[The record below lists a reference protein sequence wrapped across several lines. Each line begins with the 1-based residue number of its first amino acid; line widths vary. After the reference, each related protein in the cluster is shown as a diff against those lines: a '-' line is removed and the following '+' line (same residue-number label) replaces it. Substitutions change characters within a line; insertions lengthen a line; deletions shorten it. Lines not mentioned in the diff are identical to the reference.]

1 MDRADAPSQGFAA
14 VLAEG
19 AFYRDPQGNAADCV
33 DRSRV
38 VGGAIE
44 CSGAVVVS
52 ISQRCP
58 AADGQPPHLL
68 TVEGVFASRLDQAVR
83 LGSLEGVDD
92 SLLVDRQL
100 PRDQAQARAGGL
112 IEIADY
118 LKHPLNRDLG
128 HLRPLSSALL
138 NNP

>member
-19 AFYRDPQGNAADCV
+19 AFYLDPQGNAADCV

-68 TVEGVFASRLDQAVR
+68 TVEVVASRLDQAVR
-83 LGSLEGVDD
+83 LRLLPGVDD
-92 SLLVDRQL
+92 SLLVDGQSS
-100 PRDQAQARAGGL
+100 PRDQGQARAAGL

-118 LKHPLNRDLG
+118 LKYLWHRNLG
-128 HLRPLSSALL
+128 HLPRHRHPRTRP
-138 NNP
+138 

>member
-68 TVEGVFASRLDQAVR
+68 TVEVVASRLDQAVR
-83 LGSLEGVDD
+83 LRLLPGVDD
-92 SLLVDRQL
+92 SLLVDGQL
-100 PRDQAQARAGGL
+100 PRDQAQARAAGL

-118 LKHPLNRDLG
+118 LKHALNRDLG
-128 HLRPLSSALL
+128 HLCPLSSALL
-138 NNP
+138 NDP